1 MSKWLRAYIL
11 SCGLKWLL
19 CSPPLVSRVSC
30 LILGAVL
37 FNYFVAVFLLL
48 CGPCQLLCQFGL
60 TLSCVCD
67 VKRLPKQFETL
78 KLQTKECHLFFGIKL
93 AAVHVQFLLFDH
105 CLFFMFS
112 RARLKSGGWVGP
124 FVVLWPRPAQMI
136 LSIPP
141 CVHKGRKGSHQKLW
155 EVRTYFGSKDLFVL
169 TCSCPNLWLQLV
181 LQCVCNE
188 CFAKKARRCQR
199 DFRRAWTCPIFDN

>member
-1 MSKWLRAYIL
+1 MSLNLWLCPNGCALTSFLAVL
-11 SCGLKWLL
+11 SDCFVLL
-19 CSPPLVSRVSC
+19 LVSRVSC
-30 LILGAVL
+30 VILGAVL

-124 FVVLWPRPAQMI
+124 FVVL
-136 LSIPP
+136 
-141 CVHKGRKGSHQKLW
+141 
-155 EVRTYFGSKDLFVL
+155 
-169 TCSCPNLWLQLV
+169 
-181 LQCVCNE
+181 
-188 CFAKKARRCQR
+188 
-199 DFRRAWTCPIFDN
+199 